1 MKIERETIPGGRLW
15 IAAERPE
22 ADAVRRFVRSG
33 DALRLPPECR
43 VPHRSR
49 GGGVWRADVPGA
61 GACILKE
68 YAVVRGRG
76 FGRRLE
82 SAFKLRFVHRG
93 LRTMRTAFALRAAG
107 VPTFEP
113 LAFWTDR
120 RGGIRN
126 FLLYRRVEGEVVGDR
141 WMGELSAISPPA
153 RPDPPLSRDAV
164 RSFFGRAGELVR
176 RMHDAG
182 FVHTDL
188 HPKNFVTPDPDDP
201 AAPLALID
209 LDSAYR
215 FFSPRRRAS
224 PFAPGRRARHVLR
237 VKSLRRLAQC
247 FKNEEHSALRA
258 FVRAYARRDP
268 EAERRILGQ
277 LRFWRAR
284 PWHRRLDTLRARILF
299 DPPPPL
305 EARGRREHDLVF
317 SLGWDCKCSQAL
329 RRAGLQHFSYPCDW
343 LVGAPPAARARI
355 VADGFRGWFEL
366 SDLEDRGPAAFNRF
380 AAVTRIALNRANGL
394 EFRHDFP
401 LEKTLA
407 EGHPAAAAKYARR
420 AERLLAALEKAE
432 RPLAV
437 FCDGYGCP
445 PVSLAELEEARAI
458 LAARFGDKIEVLGI
472 FDDRPGEA
480 HEAAEEVSADGK
492 TVRWSLPCEK
502 RTADGVEVRDR
513 VVAAHLAAR
522 LRCPDPHTPAERR
535 ERRRAE
541 RRRAYAK
548 YQARTWWGMVRN
560 KMLFRRYRRLQK
572 RLQKLGII
580 PSNRPS
586 SPAERPSGTPSG
598 R

>member
-1 MKIERETIPGGRLW
+1 MKITREKIPGGRLW
-15 IAAERPE
+15 LAAERPE

-33 DALRLPPECR
+33 DALRLPPGCR
-43 VPHRSR
+43 IPHRSR
-49 GGGVWRADVPGA
+49 RGAVWRVDVPGA
-61 GACILKE
+61 GDCVLKE
-68 YAVVRGRG
+68 YSVVRDRG
-76 FGRRLE
+76 FWGMAE

-113 LAFWTDR
+113 LAFWTDS

-215 FFSPRRRAS
+215 FFSPRRWAR

-284 PWHRRLDTLRARILF
+284 PWHRRLDTLWARILF

-317 SLGWDCKCSQAL
+317 SLGYDCKCSQSL
-329 RRAGLQHFSYPCDW
+329 RRAGLQHFSYPFDW
-343 LVGAPPAARARI
+343 LTGPPPAVRARI
-355 VADGFRGWFEL
+355 LADGFRGWFEL
-366 SDLEDRGPAAFNRF
+366 SDLDDRGPAPFNRF
-380 AAVTRIALNRANGL
+380 AAVTRVAFNRVSGL

-401 LEKTLA
+401 LDKTLA
-407 EGHPAAAAKYARR
+407 EGYGAAAAKYARR
-420 AERLLAALEKAE
+420 AERLLAALETAR

-458 LAARFGDKIEVLGI
+458 LAARFGDKIEVLGV
-472 FDDRPGEA
+472 FDDRPGEP
-480 HEAAEEVSADGK
+480 HEAEESVSADGK
-492 TVRWSLPCEK
+492 TTRWSLPCGK
-502 RTADGVEVRDR
+502 RTPDGTVVRDD
-513 VVAAHLAAR
+513 VVSRFLAAR
-522 LRCPDPHTPAERR
+522 VSCPDPHTPAERR

-541 RRRAYAK
+541 RRAACAK
-548 YQARTWWGMVRN
+548 YKARTWLGMVRN
-560 KMLFRRYRRLQK
+560 KLLFRRYRRLT
-572 RLQKLGII
+572 RLLQKKGII
-580 PSNRPS
+580 PANRPGL
-586 SPAERPSGTPSG
+586 R
-598 R
+598 